1 MRIQAILDSLKL
13 PLPRERAKSVRDIDY
28 SRLHDL
34 GYDTILFDYDNTLA
48 TWRNQFDT
56 RNRKVIESLLEMGLK
71 VAVVTNAPYDRV
83 KHMKRFFG
91 NRIKLYHSM
100 KKPGTRELLRV
111 LKALESKPESTV
123 IIGDLFLTDV
133 IAGNRMGMYTIM
145 VKPAVSKEAAFYK
158 KLAAFMTIATYTI
171 FFYTIGWFLRITEL
185 VNPHLFIDDVSDID
199 FEQLKEAG
207 YELVILDFD
216 NTLEPW
222 GSDELSKEKELLIRR
237 IQLVGLKIVII
248 SNGRRTRLRN
258 IEAFIPGVEI
268 ISEARKP
275 FPHKA
280 RKYLHKRGIKPYH
293 SVVIGDQLFTD
304 VLMGNLLGA
313 FTIKVNP
320 ISEREFYW
328 TRMMRR
334 IEKLFLKLIKRK
346 TALEEIRR

>member
-1 MRIQAILDSLKL
+1 MKIQAILDSLKL

-28 SRLHDL
+28 DRLVGM

-48 TWRNQFDT
+48 TWRSQFDM
-56 RNRKVIESLLEMGLK
+56 RNREIIESLLERGLK
-71 VAVVTNAPYDRV
+71 VAVVTNAPYERV
-83 KHMKRFFG
+83 KHMKEFFS
-91 NRIKLYHSM
+91 NRVKLYHSM
-100 KKPGTRELLRV
+100 KKPSTRELMRV
-111 LKALESKPESTV
+111 LKELESKPEKAV
-123 IIGDLFLTDV
+123 IIGDLFLTDI

-145 VKPAVSKEAAFYK
+145 VKPAISKEAAFYQK
-158 KLAAFMTIATYTI
+158 MGGFVTIAAYTV
-171 FFYTIGWFLRITEL
+171 FFYTIGWFFRIIEL
-185 VNPHLFIDDVSDID
+185 INPHLFVDDISDVD

-222 GSDELSKEKELLIRR
+222 GSDELSKERELLIRR

-248 SNGRRTRLRN
+248 SNGRRLRLRN
-258 IEAFIPGVEI
+258 IEAFVPGVEI

-275 FPHKA
+275 LPRKA
-280 RKYLHKRGIKPYH
+280 RKYLNRKGIKPYH

-304 VLMGNLLGA
+304 ILMGNLLGA

-320 ISEREFYW
+320 ISEKEFYW
-328 TRMMRR
+328 TRMMRK
-334 IEKLFLKLIKRK
+334 IEKLFLRFIKRK